1 MTRRRFLQSHTIR
14 WASVRWLE
22 EVSRLNNDHELDRYG
37 MSGMRLLRDADE
49 RRLAMDLENVRHL
62 QMLETMLETGA
73 AVDLPDLPDTV
84 DPSSSRKP
92 WRLAALLLARV
103 AEADAIAQSI
113 GRCQGVESRM
123 SLRYVKQSGIL
134 DDLSAVG
141 VDDFVVDRVAGEWWI
156 SLNEAHDRIVQLSC
170 DIRLLP
176 PGVVAVVHAY
186 VPFADREPWAGLARR
201 LSDPGLRNRLML
213 ADFGAAAHFER
224 IRRRGR
230 FVEARL
236 VKMNRFLVDRVA
248 DELLSRPFGR
258 GRLVR
263 ESHVA
268 LLQSAA
274 DYDPRDGI
282 EFGEYAARRMHYL
295 VAQTVSADETIRA
308 AIDSVSILRHRRSLF
323 RELRRKPTVEELAAS
338 TGIPANRIAE
348 VQELRGNRGAS
359 DDALKPSQEMSAVS
373 LHWET
378 QC

>member
-1 MTRRRFLQSHTIR
+1 M
-14 WASVRWLE
+14 
-22 EVSRLNNDHELDRYG
+22 SRLNNDHELDRYG

-73 AVDLPDLPDTV
+73 AIDLPDLPDTV

-113 GRCQGVESRM
+113 GRCQGVENRM

-141 VDDFVVDRVAGEWWI
+141 VDDFVVDWVAGEWWI

-186 VPFADREPWAGLARR
+186 VPFADRKPWAGLAQRM
-201 LSDPGLRNRLML
+201 SDPGLRNRLML

-268 LLQSAA
+268 LLQAA
-274 DYDPRDGI
+274 VDYDPRDGI
-282 EFGEYAARRMHYL
+282 EFGEYVARRMHYL
-295 VAQTVSADETIRA
+295 VVQTVSADETIRA
-308 AIDSVSILRHRRSLF
+308 AIDSVAILRHRRSLF

-338 TGIPANRIAE
+338 TGIPANRIVE
-348 VQELRGNRGAS
+348 VRELRGNRGAP
-359 DDALKPSQEMSAVS
+359 DDALELLQEMSAVS
-373 LHWET
+373 RHWDT